1 MMVWYIGSCS
11 DWYHNDSR
19 GDGDDPSYTGTVKKV
34 TPAMFSTTSDTRLMR
49 RVASGSTLQVLW
61 IVLIS

>member
-1 MMVWYIGSCS
+1 MVTGSIVMVVVMLMVLNIGTAK
-11 DWYHNDSR
+11 R
-19 GDGDDPSYTGTVKKV
+19 V
-34 TPAMFSTTSDTRLMR
+34 TLAMFSTTSDTRLMR

>member
-1 MMVWYIGSCS
+1 MVTGSIVMMMLMVMILC
-11 DWYHNDSR
+11 
-19 GDGDDPSYTGTVKKV
+19 TGTVKRV
-34 TPAMFSTTSDTRLMR
+34 TLAMFSTTSDTRLMR